1 MTRSLGA
8 AAGLGVV
15 SGLRSMQG
23 LAWVSRAL
31 AGRRLPHGAGPVERL
46 LSHDLVARALSVAAA
61 GELSA
66 DKHPST
72 PDRIGPPSLL
82 ARAAAGA
89 AVGSVAAGRNR
100 QLLGALTGAGC
111 ALAGAYAGWF
121 LRREA
126 GRVTHVPD
134 IAVALAEDALAVS
147 LARRLSASL
156 EA

>member
-1 MTRSLGA
+1 MTRSIGA

-31 AGRRLPHGAGPVERL
+31 AGRRPARGAGPVERM
-46 LSHDLVARALSVAAA
+46 LSHALVSRTLAVAAA
-61 GELSA
+61 GELA
-66 DKHPST
+66 VDKHPSA
-72 PDRIGPPSLL
+72 PDRIQPASLL

-111 ALAGAYAGWF
+111 AVAGAYVGWF

-126 GRVTHVPD
+126 GRVTSMPD
-134 IAVALAEDALAVS
+134 KALAVAEDALAVS
-147 LARRLSASL
+147 MARRLSGL
-156 EA
+156 

>member
-1 MTRSLGA
+1 MKRSLAA
-8 AAGLGVV
+8 AAGLGAV

-31 AGRRLPHGAGPVERL
+31 AGRRPARGAGPVERL
-46 LSHDLVARALSVAAA
+46 LSHDLVAGALALAAA
-61 GELSA
+61 GELSV
-66 DKHPST
+66 DKHPSA
-72 PDRIGPPSLL
+72 PDRIQPSSVL

-111 ALAGAYAGWF
+111 AVAGTYAGWF

-126 GRVTHVPD
+126 GRVTSLPD
-134 IAVALAEDALAVS
+134 ITFALAEDALAVS
-147 LARRLSASL
+147 LARRLSGL
-156 EA
+156 